1 MIGGSA
7 GAAERVAG
15 VTSLREV
22 RRIVRRAGVSA
33 AAVLAALAGASVIGG
48 RARAGASSDAAQAT
62 VTFRDVTRAS
72 GIRFTYQYDLSN
84 AKMLATQGGGAAF
97 ADYDGDGRLDL
108 YTVGSVASYKASLKP
123 GGSKSCGK
131 LWHNEGPGPDG
142 VPRFRDATPES
153 GIVACGWGQG
163 AYWVDTDGDGDSD
176 LFLTNAG
183 RNQLYVNEGR
193 EAAPRFADRSDASG
207 LGAAE
212 GFHVG
217 AGFFDAD
224 RDGDVD
230 VYVADYLVTDIDYE
244 RKLSGI
250 NLKTPDDYE
259 AAPNHLYV
267 NDGRGVFTE
276 RTDEAG
282 LADPGGK
289 SLGVAPYDYDGD
301 GWTDLYIANDRT
313 PNALFRNN
321 RDGTFTDVAVEN
333 NCAFD
338 ENGAALSGM
347 GLAVGDFDRDGLP
360 DIFVTNFAPEWN
372 TFYHALGGGR
382 FEDATGRSGLGP
394 PSADPVSWGTGAV
407 DYDNDGR
414 LDLYVANGNI
424 VPFWLIKIAKLLSHE
439 KERAAKYLV
448 GKSYRQTPQLFRGR
462 GDGTFEDVT
471 AASGDLAKLRLVSRG
486 SAAGDVDGDGD
497 LDLFFMDT
505 TGFPFGKRDS
515 PLLLNEGGNRRHAIA
530 FHLVAGADRR
540 TVLGAKVV
548 VESTGERL
556 AQEWEIQPS
565 FASGSDTPLW
575 FGTGERG
582 MVDRV
587 TVTWPDGK
595 TEVHERLDAVGVW
608 RLSPQAPPRL
618 ESRFTGSRTTR

>member
-1 MIGGSA
+1 M
-7 GAAERVAG
+7 
-15 VTSLREV
+15 
-22 RRIVRRAGVSA
+22 
-33 AAVLAALAGASVIGG
+33 
-48 RARAGASSDAAQAT
+48 
-62 VTFRDVTRAS
+62 TFRDVTRAS
-72 GIRFTYQYDLSN
+72 GIRFTHQYDMKS

-108 YTVGSVASYKASLKP
+108 YTVGSVASYKDSLKP
-123 GGSKSCGK
+123 GGPRTCGK
-131 LWHNEGPGPDG
+131 LWHNEGHGADG
-142 VPRFRDATPES
+142 VPRFRDATAES

-163 AYWVDTDGDGDSD
+163 AYWVDIDGDGDDD
-176 LFLTNAG
+176 LFLTSAG
-183 RNQLYVNEGR
+183 RNQLYVNEGTG
-193 EAAPRFADRSDASG
+193 ASPRFADRSQSSG
-207 LGAAE
+207 LGATE

-224 RDGDVD
+224 KDGDVD
-230 VYVADYLVTDIDYE
+230 VYVADYLVDDIHRE
-244 RKLSGI
+244 LAIEGI
-250 NLKTPDDYE
+250 ELKTPDDYE
-259 AAPNHLYV
+259 AAPNHFYL
-267 NDGRGVFTE
+267 NDGHGVFTE
-276 RTDEAG
+276 MTDQAG

-301 GWTDLYIANDRT
+301 GWTDLYVANDRT

-347 GLAVGDFDRDGLP
+347 GIAVGDFDRDGLP

-372 TFYHALGGGR
+372 TFYHGLGGGR

-394 PSADPVSWGTGAV
+394 PSADPVSWGTGAI

-424 VPFWLIKIAKLLSHE
+424 VPFWLIKLAKAFSRYGE
-439 KERAAKYLV
+439 KASKYLV

-462 GDGTFEDVT
+462 GDGVFDEVT
-471 AASGDLAKLRLVSRG
+471 AASGDLAKIRLVSRG

-505 TGFPFGKRDS
+505 SGFPFGKRDS
-515 PLLLNEGGNRRHAIA
+515 PLLLNDGGSRNHALA
-530 FHLVAGADRR
+530 LHLVAGPDRR
-540 TVLGAKVV
+540 TVLGTKVV
-548 VESTGERL
+548 VESAGARQALER
-556 AQEWEIQPS
+556 EIAPS

-575 FGTGERG
+575 FGMGARETA
-582 MVDRV
+582 DRV
-587 TVTWPDGK
+587 TVTWPDGRAE
-595 TEVHERLDAVGVW
+595 THASLACDGVW
-608 RLSPQAPPRL
+608 LLSPGAEPRL
-618 ESRFTGSRTTR
+618 ESTFRPAYSKR